1 MNHKKDYYSILNVDK
16 NTSEDD
22 IRKSY
27 KKLALQYHPDKN
39 PGNDEACEK
48 FKEIAEAYGVL
59 GNKEKKQQYDLFGGN
74 DFSDF
79 SSEDP
84 FDVFNKIFKDHIHTF
99 MNNENIHSF
108 MNNSDIFNNLNDGL
122 NNNMMNGN
130 IHIKVHTFP
139 MNNNINSGSKKL
151 GLESSFLKNG
161 IKSLFS
167 MFNQDNDERLD
178 YNKYDKNNNVKNEDY
193 ESVKETI
200 IYNKPEN
207 IVYNITVSLRDIYNM
222 KKKKLVITRKRK
234 KNGIYIMKKKKI
246 EIPLYGKEVIL
257 EKEGNEIDN
266 YKEKGDIIINIFNES
281 MPNFKRINEYDVI
294 TSVDLNIC
302 DVYNTY
308 TYNIVLPHGE
318 VLNVQCYSLVNN
330 KDLIQKISNKGL
342 PYYNELDELLYGNLY
357 VKYNLKLPSKID
369 DLIKEINI
377 ENKESVDRIDNND
390 NYIIAYNCDFNEI
403 FSE

>member
-27 KKLALQYHPDKN
+27 KKLALLYHPDKN

-59 GNKEKKQQYDLFGGN
+59 GNKEKKQSYDLFGGSDCSN
-74 DFSDF
+74 FST
-79 SSEDP
+79 EDP

-108 MNNSDIFNNLNDGL
+108 MNNSDIFDSL

-139 MNNNINSGSKKL
+139 MNNNIDSGSKKFGL
-151 GLESSFLKNG
+151 GSSFLKNG

-167 MFNQDNDERLD
+167 MFNQDDDNERLNDD
-178 YNKYDKNNNVKNEDY
+178 YQKYDKNNVNET
-193 ESVKETI
+193 VKETL
-200 IYNKPEN
+200 IYHKPEN
-207 IVYNITVSLRDIYNM
+207 IIYNIKVSLADIYNM

-234 KNGIYIMKKKKI
+234 KNGTYIMKKKKI

-257 EKEGNEIDN
+257 EKEGNEMAN
-266 YKEKGDIIINIFNES
+266 YQEKGDIIINIFNVED
-281 MPNFKRINEYDVI
+281 PLFKRINEYDVL
-294 TSVDLNIC
+294 THVELTMC
-302 DVYNTY
+302 DIYNAY

-318 VLNVQCYSLVNN
+318 VLNVQCELLVNN
-330 KDLIQKISNKGL
+330 SDLIQKISNKGL
-342 PYYNELDELLYGNLY
+342 PYYDENDDLLYGNLY
-357 VKYNLKLPSKID
+357 VKYKLKLPSKID
-369 DLIKEINI
+369 DLILEINTEYK
-377 ENKESVDRIDNND
+377 ENVDRIDNNT
-390 NYIIAYNCDFNEI
+390 NYIISYNCGLNEI